1 MSKLNIG
8 AIAAAIALA
17 FSAGALAAQSMSKDE
32 YKAGRDKI
40 AAEYKSAQTACNAR
54 TANAKD
60 ICMAE
65 AKGKQKVARA
75 ELEASSKPSSK
86 TRYNVSAARAEAEY
100 AVAKEKC
107 DDKAANAR
115 AACVKDAKAAETR
128 AKADAKASME
138 KSATSTSKTES
149 VGEYADDAVI
159 TAKVKAAVLN
169 EPSLKSAEINVETS
183 KGRVQL
189 SGFVSSRADID
200 RAVKVAKGV
209 QGVASVKNDM
219 ILKGTQ

>member
-8 AIAAAIALA
+8 AIAAAIAFA
-17 FSAGALAAQSMSKDE
+17 FSTGALAAQPMSKDA
-32 YKAGRDKI
+32 YQAGKDKI
-40 AAEYKSAQTACNAR
+40 AAEYKSAQTACNALA
-54 TANAKD
+54 ANAKD

-65 AKGKQKVARA
+65 AKGQRKVAKA
-75 ELEASSKPSSK
+75 ELEASNKPSDK
-86 TRYNVSAARAEAEY
+86 TRKAVSVAKAEAAY

-115 AACVKDAKAAETR
+115 AACVKEAKAAETR
-128 AKADAKASME
+128 AKQ
-138 KSATSTSKTES
+138 KSATSTSTSKTES

-159 TAKVKAAVLN
+159 TAKVKAAVFN
-169 EPSLKSAEINVETS
+169 EPTLNSAEINVETS

-209 QGVASVKNDM
+209 EGVTSVKNDM

>member
-1 MSKLNIG
+1 MSKLSIG
-8 AIAAAIALA
+8 AIAVAIALA
-17 FSAGALAAQSMSKDE
+17 FSAGALAAQPMSKDA
-32 YKAGRDKI
+32 YQAGKDKI
-40 AAEYKSAQTACNAR
+40 AAEYKSAQTACNALA
-54 TANAKD
+54 ANAKD

-65 AKGKQKVARA
+65 AKGQRKVAKA
-75 ELEASSKPSSK
+75 ELEASNKPSDK
-86 TRYNVSAARAEAEY
+86 TRKAVSVAKAEAAY

-115 AACVKDAKAAETR
+115 AACVKEAKAAETR
-128 AKADAKASME
+128 AKQ

-169 EPSLKSAEINVETS
+169 EPTLNSAEINVETS

-209 QGVASVKNDM
+209 EGVTSVKNDM